1 MRHVGQLVTLEML
14 IVRGC
19 SHMVDDGMA
28 SLSSLTQLT
37 YFDARHCEALHTVP
51 TEWEKLEV
59 LLLGFTA
66 FAESDAAVLQKL
78 PNLVELDVRK
88 CRILKR

>member
-1 MRHVGQLVTLEML
+1 MRHVGQMVTLEVL

-19 SHMVDDGMA
+19 SRMEDEGMA
-28 SLSSLTQLT
+28 SLSSLTRVT
-37 YFDARHCEALHTVP
+37 YFDARHCEALHTIP

-59 LLLGFTA
+59 LLLGFTS